1 MFSTED
7 SPDLELRVYK
17 CLVTRICPRFLE
29 DVFSSLRGRPREGS
43 HDVSGSVLGGGSSR
57 WGLCG
62 GFTAATSGNTAKEN
76 EAE

>member
-7 SPDLELRVYK
+7 PPDLELRVYK
-17 CLVTRICPRFLE
+17 CLVTRTCPRFLE
-29 DVFSSLRGRPREGS
+29 DGFSSLRGRPREGS